1 MFLYRDGASLARQ
14 VHFRRARK
22 MSVLTRGVV
31 AVIPNGAERIIRVAE
46 ENEWEAAATFVPAG
60 SKEGRT
66 VDGWVVGLEA
76 YTSEG
81 EVSLLLLW
89 ERGPRGFRYVAKE
102 SNGVRD
108 GVSLSDMTLKGL
120 TALIEGATLVD
131 PIVYGECGCE
141 DPEEVAEPRV
151 CIEHAY
157 FPRHGLSARW
167 GWGAEITRNRDLAGW
182 DEDGGT
188 GGRYFEAVEGQEEL
202 TLADVVPA
210 EVRMRSVPVGMPEP
224 ADVGDCLVTSETGFQ
239 GFCDSVGVR
248 LYRVLEGRTRLLMCA
263 QHAAER
269 AGVPVESLPVLEMDA
284 EERRYAADLIEDDRR
299 SRVLRGAE
307 EWAEEQERAEDGRTV
322 PYAFEGWAEKN
333 WRGDDFA
340 GAFVAWLHATGQA
353 ADPAFAWAVSCPVD
367 RVQQAAVRLERAQN
381 ALEGAQERHV
391 AAQRSLSREGI
402 ARALDAIQEAHAV
415 VADAVREHTAE
426 RAEAAGAGAVDVERQ
441 EDGERYRFGLPV
453 SKARR
458 MALVDGVLGG
468 YVGEVGGCWYAVSL
482 DGEASGWG
490 DRESVAEWLVRRAD
504 ARATETRDRTRT
516 ERSRAAGTSTVSLEA
531 VMARPGPGA
540 RGRGDRVT
548 GRCHTP
554 GRGGGGRWFPQV
566 TSVAAAHVT
575 GCVTAR
581 VTGTRRAPKKLWGGG
596 PGARGPPKNKELI

>member
-1 MFLYRDGASLARQ
+1 
-14 VHFRRARK
+14 
-22 MSVLTRGVV
+22 MSVLTGGVV
-31 AVIPNGAERIIRVAE
+31 AVIPNGAERIVRLAE

-102 SNGVRD
+102 SHGVRD

-120 TALIEGATLVD
+120 TSLIEGATLVE

-157 FPRHGLSARW
+157 FPAQGFSARW
-167 GWGAEITRNRDLAGW
+167 GWGAGMTRNRDLAGW

-188 GGRYFEAVEGQEEL
+188 GGRYFDAVEGQEEL
-202 TLADVVPA
+202 TLADVVPV
-210 EVRMRSVPVGMPEP
+210 EVRMRPVPVGMPEP
-224 ADVGDCLVTSETGFQ
+224 VHVGDCLVKSETGFQ
-239 GFCDSVGVR
+239 GFCDAVGVR
-248 LYRVLEGRTRLLMCA
+248 LYRVMEGRTRLVMCA

-269 AGVPVESLPVLEMDA
+269 AGVAVESLPVLELDA

-307 EWAEEQERAEDGRTV
+307 EWAEEQERAGRAV
-322 PYAFEGWAEKN
+322 PGAFEGWAEEN
-333 WRGDDFA
+333 WRGNDFA

-353 ADPAFAWAVSCPVD
+353 ADPAYAWAVSGPVD
-367 RVQQAAVRLERAQN
+367 RVEQAAIRLELAQRA
-381 ALEGAQERHV
+381 LDGARERHV
-391 AAQRSLSREGI
+391 AAQRSLSRDGI
-402 ARALDAIQEAHAV
+402 ARALEAIQGAHVA
-415 VADAVREHTAE
+415 VADAVREHAAE
-426 RAEAAGAGAVDVERQ
+426 LAVASGESGAVDVKERQ

-453 SKARR
+453 GTGRR
-458 MALVDGVLGG
+458 MVLVNGVAGGSISELGG
-468 YVGEVGGCWYAVSL
+468 RWYAVTPG
-482 DGEASGWG
+482 GEHSGPG

-504 ARATETRDRTRT
+504 ARAAKTR
-516 ERSRAAGTSTVSLEA
+516 ERIRAERNHAADTSTVAPEA
-531 VMARPGPGA
+531 PGARPGPGA
-540 RGRGDRVT
+540 T
-548 GRCHTP
+548 GRAEAPAFVTW
-554 GRGGGGRWFPQV
+554 GNAAGVGGLCRRSEHV
-566 TSVAAAHVT
+566 TVPCVT
-575 GCVTAR
+575 GCVTGR
-581 VTGTRRAPKKLWGGG
+581 VTAADRE
-596 PGARGPPKNKELI
+596 GAFLGRGAGERFHEEQRTYISFGRVVPASPRGDVPPTER